1 MTTAIIAAPEHKIVS
16 QSDWLRAHQEFLAKE
31 KEYMRLGDELA
42 RQRRELPWTRVDK
55 QYIFDAP
62 QGKMT
67 LADLFGDHSQ
77 LAVYH
82 FMFGPD
88 WTEGCPGCSYVMD
101 HVNGAA
107 EHLRARDVALVA
119 VSRAPLDKLL
129 SFKRRM
135 GWRFVWVSSGGTDF
149 NRDYGVSFAKE
160 EAASGEKLYNLGTR
174 APYEEENPG
183 LSLFYKDASGAVYH
197 TYSTYARG
205 LDPLMAT
212 YTILDRSPKG
222 RDEEGMSPPMKWVRH
237 HDKYEP
243 ESKSAASCCHKT
255 DGQ

>member
-1 MTTAIIAAPEHKIVS
+1 
-16 QSDWLRAHQEFLAKE
+16 
-31 KEYMRLGDELA
+31 
-42 RQRRELPWTRVDK
+42 
-55 QYIFDAP
+55 
-62 QGKMT
+62 
-67 LADLFGDHSQ
+67 
-77 LAVYH
+77 
-82 FMFGPD
+82 
-88 WTEGCPGCSYVMD
+88 
-101 HVNGAA
+101 NGAA

-160 EAASGEKLYNLGTR
+160 EAASGEKLHNLGTR
-174 APYEEENPG
+174 APDREENPG

-255 DGQ
+255 DG